1 MGKVASSEKLVY
13 DRYMSDIKSNTRS
26 NTRSNNTSN
35 IRIVLVETA
44 GARNLGS
51 VARVMKNFG
60 LTELWLVNP
69 KCDRLGDEALQ
80 MAVHAPEIL
89 ENAKVVDSLP
99 AALVDCYRAIAT
111 AGRIDKGE
119 MPLTNP
125 ARGLSWLMQAETSAI
140 VFGAEDRGLSNS
152 ELQHCQQVIRIP
164 VNPDYPSLNLAQSVG
179 ICCYQLQLLRDD
191 LREKGENSPCQENLT
206 SQIAQDLIKS
216 APIDLATRADLE
228 ACYQQLEAVLLKI
241 GYVYPHTAVHRLR
254 KFRHIF
260 DRANLS
266 PSEVA
271 MLRGILRQFN
281 WATAHLD

>member
-1 MGKVASSEKLVY
+1 MFK
-13 DRYMSDIKSNTRS
+13 
-26 NTRSNNTSN
+26 

-60 LTELWLVNP
+60 LSELWLVNP
-69 KCDRLGDEALQ
+69 KCDRYSEEAVH

-89 ENAKVVDSLP
+89 DNAKIVDNLP
-99 AALVDCYRAIAT
+99 EALVGCQRAIAT

-119 MPLTNP
+119 MKVTTPSQ
-125 ARGLSWLMQAETSAI
+125 GLSWLSQVSNSKITNSKIATSAI
-140 VFGAEDRGLSNS
+140 VFGAEDRGLSNT
-152 ELQHCQQVIRIP
+152 EIQYCQKVMRIS
-164 VNPDYPSLNLAQSVG
+164 VNPNYPSLNLAQAVG
-179 ICCYQLQLLRDD
+179 ICCYQLQLLWD
-191 LREKGENSPCQENLT
+191 NSQGHENLT

-216 APIDLATRADLE
+216 APIDLATREDIE

-260 DRANLS
+260 DRANLN

-271 MLRGILRQFN
+271 MLRGILRQVN

>member
-1 MGKVASSEKLVY
+1 MFK
-13 DRYMSDIKSNTRS
+13 
-26 NTRSNNTSN
+26 

-60 LTELWLVNP
+60 LSELWLVNP
-69 KCDRLGDEALQ
+69 KCDRHSEEAMH

-89 ENAKVVDSLP
+89 DNARIVDNLP
-99 AALVDCYRAIAT
+99 EALVGCQRAIAT

-119 MPLTNP
+119 MKVTTPP
-125 ARGLSWLMQAETSAI
+125 QGLSWLSQVTNSEIATSAI
-140 VFGAEDRGLSNS
+140 VFGAEDRGLSNT
-152 ELQHCQQVIRIP
+152 EIQYCQKVMRIP
-164 VNPDYPSLNLAQSVG
+164 VNPDYPSLNLAQAVG
-179 ICCYQLQLLRDD
+179 ICCYQLQLLWD
-191 LREKGENSPCQENLT
+191 NSQCHENLT

-216 APIDLATRADLE
+216 APIDLATREDIE

-260 DRANLS
+260 DRANLN

-271 MLRGILRQFN
+271 MLRGIMRQVN

>member
-1 MGKVASSEKLVY
+1 
-13 DRYMSDIKSNTRS
+13 MSNIS
-26 NTRSNNTSN
+26 SN

-60 LTELWLVNP
+60 LSELWLVKP
-69 KCDRLGDEALQ
+69 KCDRTSEEAQ
-80 MAVHAPEIL
+80 HMAVHAPEIL
-89 ENAKVVDSLP
+89 ENAKIVDSLP
-99 AALVDCYRAIAT
+99 AALVGCHRAIAT

-119 MPLTNP
+119 MKVTNP
-125 ARGLSWLMQAETSAI
+125 AKGLSWLMQADTSAI
-140 VFGAEDRGLSNS
+140 VFGAEDRGLSNA
-152 ELQHCQQVIRIP
+152 EIQHCQQVMRIP
-164 VNPDYPSLNLAQSVG
+164 VNPDYPSLNLAQAVG
-179 ICCYQLQLLRDD
+179 VCCYQLQLLKTDFRGN
-191 LREKGENSPCQENLT
+191 LQGQENFT
-206 SQIAQDLIKS
+206 SQIAQDLIES
-216 APIDLATRADLE
+216 APIDLATRTDLE

-271 MLRGILRQFN
+271 MLRGILRQVN

>member
-1 MGKVASSEKLVY
+1 MFK
-13 DRYMSDIKSNTRS
+13 
-26 NTRSNNTSN
+26 

-60 LTELWLVNP
+60 LSELWLVNP
-69 KCDRLGDEALQ
+69 KCDRHSEEAMH

-89 ENAKVVDSLP
+89 DNARIVDTLP
-99 AALVDCYRAIAT
+99 EALVGCQRAIAT

-119 MPLTNP
+119 MKVTTPP
-125 ARGLSWLMQAETSAI
+125 QGLSWLSQVTNSEIATSAI
-140 VFGAEDRGLSNS
+140 VFGAEDRGLSNT
-152 ELQHCQQVIRIP
+152 EIQYCQKVMRIP
-164 VNPDYPSLNLAQSVG
+164 VNPDYPSLNLAQAVG
-179 ICCYQLQLLRDD
+179 ICCYQLQLLWD
-191 LREKGENSPCQENLT
+191 NSQCHENLT

-216 APIDLATRADLE
+216 APIDLATREDIE

-260 DRANLS
+260 DRANLN

-271 MLRGILRQFN
+271 MLRGIMRQVN

>member
-1 MGKVASSEKLVY
+1 MSS
-13 DRYMSDIKSNTRS
+13 
-26 NTRSNNTSN
+26 

-60 LTELWLVNP
+60 LSELWLVNP
-69 KCDRLGDEALQ
+69 KCDRHSEEARH

-89 ENAKVVDSLP
+89 DSAQIVDSLP
-99 AALVDCYRAIAT
+99 QALVGCQRAIAT

-119 MPLTNP
+119 MKVTTPP
-125 ARGLSWLMQAETSAI
+125 KGLSWLSQVETSAI
-140 VFGAEDRGLSNS
+140 VFGAEDRGLSNT
-152 ELQHCQQVIRIP
+152 EIQHCQQVMRIP
-164 VNPDYPSLNLAQSVG
+164 VNPDYPSLNLAQAVG
-179 ICCYQLQLLRDD
+179 ICCYQLQLLSED
-191 LREKGENSPCQENLT
+191 PQCHENLT

-216 APIDLATRADLE
+216 APIDLATREDIE

-254 KFRHIF
+254 KFRQIF

-271 MLRGILRQFN
+271 MLRGILRQVN